1 MGRFM
6 SLRITSPAAQRGR
19 PSKGKSSAKGRLPGC
34 ARWDGDVEQ
43 ARRIVA
49 TEIMN
54 SIETKWGTAAAVE
67 RSTGLSRSEIS
78 RIKNGNFK
86 RFSLDRLVCLL
97 KIVDEDVEV
106 ALRVTP
112 IRKSRNT
119 LGRGR

>member
-1 MGRFM
+1 M
-6 SLRITSPAAQRGR
+6 
-19 PSKGKSSAKGRLPGC
+19 KGKSSAKGRLPGC

-49 TEIMN
+49 TEIMH
-54 SIETKWGTAAAVE
+54 SIETKWRT
-67 RSTGLSRSEIS
+67 EIS